1 MAEAWRLITE
11 VAENLNMPES
21 TARRY
26 VKLFNEFLP
35 QRTVNRVTRYGP
47 EAAEILLQVAE
58 FYRQGLTTAEA
69 KERLSGTVP
78 QVFDMKDTESSTAL
92 TPVERLAVALETL
105 ANQRAAIERIDE
117 RGRQLEA
124 KDRELEEKINDIQT
138 RLRQLEEQKKEPRKT
153 VDNSGVVAWW
163 KKLFRRE
170 TT

>member
-1 MAEAWRLITE
+1 M
-11 VAENLNMPES
+11 AENLNMPES

-26 VKLFNEFLP
+26 VKLFNEFIP

-58 FYRQGLTTAEA
+58 FYRQGLTTAEV

-138 RLRQLEEQKKEPRKT
+138 GYSSWRNKKTRKQLIIAELWR
-153 VDNSGVVAWW
+153 W